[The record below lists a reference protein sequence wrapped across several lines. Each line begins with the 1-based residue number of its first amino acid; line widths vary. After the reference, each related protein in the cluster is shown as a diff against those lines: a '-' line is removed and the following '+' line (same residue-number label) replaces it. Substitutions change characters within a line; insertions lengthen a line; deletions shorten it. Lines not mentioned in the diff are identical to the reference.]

1 MCRAGLIRPA
11 CVVGGV
17 PQLGDV
23 FRSAP
28 VELED
33 ILREAGDETVPDRGV
48 LFVDPR
54 GFVGFANHR
63 MAELLGLDLAEL
75 VGADYDS
82 CVSSRLSADQGAQE
96 SGKPAADGPP
106 GDDVIVFGDSPRE
119 RFIHRYSAPVFGA
132 DGQFAGRAEVYSDIS
147 YRRRLEQLVL
157 ERQVRLALQNQELRQ
172 AQDTLIRTVK
182 LATLGELAAGV
193 AHRLNNV
200 LGVIL
205 GNIQL
210 MIKRDLDQNLR
221 EELRM
226 CELAAR
232 DGAETVRRIRSL
244 SWLDQSVPAAPVD
257 INEIVREVVLL
268 TKQEAR
274 GEHNSDRAELDVIV
288 KTNPVPQVIGCAA
301 ELREA
306 LVNIVT
312 NAIQATAA
320 GGEVCIETAYGD
332 DFVRVRV
339 RDTGVG
345 MTQEVR
351 SRIFLPFYTTRGP
364 EGTGL
369 GMSIAEAVITKHGGR
384 IDVDSE
390 PGKGTTVSVRL
401 PAVADPAGVPDR
413 LESPRPLGPNAA
425 HSDTEDYTT
434 AEHNAG

>member
-1 MCRAGLIRPA
+1 M
-11 CVVGGV
+11 
-17 PQLGDV
+17 GDV

-33 ILREAGDETVPDRGV
+33 VLREVGDEAVPDRGI

-54 GFVGFANHR
+54 GCVSFANHR
-63 MAELLGLDLAEL
+63 MAELLGLELSGL
-75 VGADYDS
+75 VGADYES
-82 CVSSRLSADQGAQE
+82 CVSSRLSADRGARE
-96 SGKPAADGPP
+96 SDRPADTPP
-106 GDDVIVFGDSPRE
+106 GDEVIVFDDGSQE

-132 DGQFAGRAEVYSDIS
+132 DGRFTGRAEVYSDIS

-157 ERQVRLALQNQELRQ
+157 ERQLRLALQNQELRQ

-193 AHRLNNV
+193 AHHLNNV

-210 MIKRDLDQNLR
+210 MLKRDLDRNLR
-221 EELRM
+221 DKLRM

-244 SWLDQSVPAAPVD
+244 SWLEQSAPAAPVD

-268 TKQEAR
+268 TRTEAR
-274 GEHNSDRAELDVIV
+274 EEQNSKRPEPDVIV
-288 KTNPVPQVIGCAA
+288 KTNPVRRVVGCAA

-312 NAIQATAA
+312 NAIQATA
-320 GGEVCIETAYGD
+320 GDGEVYVETSDGD
-332 DFVRVRV
+332 DFVCVRV

-345 MTQEVR
+345 MTEEVR
-351 SRIFLPFYTTRGP
+351 GRIFSPFYTTRGP

-369 GMSIAEAVITKHGGR
+369 GMSIADAVVTKHGGR

-401 PAVADPAGVPDR
+401 PAAADPAGVPDR
-413 LESPRPLGPNAA
+413 LESLRPLSQDAA
-425 HSDTEDYTT
+425 DSGAEHDTT
-434 AEHNAG
+434 AEHNVR